1 MKIVGIAIVL
11 SLAALAA
18 PAQSTTPADIGPQ
31 ARVEA
36 RFQQADGNHDGRL
49 SLAEMEA
56 AQHQRLAERFAKL
69 DRNGDGGLTPDEMR
83 EAGRERVQ
91 AKREER
97 RAQRDRVRA
106 LDTDHDQ
113 ALSRAEIGD
122 ALPRLSQHF
131 DQLDR
136 NHDGKLTRD
145 EVRQGRAELRE
156 EAAPQH

>member
-1 MKIVGIAIVL
+1 MKTFAIAL

-18 PAQSTTPADIGPQ
+18 QAQSTPSTGLDPH
-31 ARVEA
+31 ARMEEK
-36 RFQQADGNHDGRL
+36 FQQTDRDHDGRL

-56 AQHQRLAERFAKL
+56 AQHQRLVERFGKL

-83 EAGRERVQ
+83 EAGRERFQ

-97 RAQRDRVRA
+97 MAQRDRVRA

-122 ALPRLSQHF
+122 ALPRLSQNF
-131 DQLDR
+131 DRLDL

-156 EAAPQH
+156 APAPQH